1 MDVIGVDV
9 LLRPKRRSAARQALE
24 RKAVARIDSRHAQD
38 HDLDL
43 VALAPLIERPL
54 GVEAPH
60 GALGL
65 RVGRAGLVDP
75 FARTIAVYPA
85 RGKVHESPWYHG
97 AAPARRERC
106 KQSTHTGIARSAC
119 GG

>member
-1 MDVIGVDV
+1 MDVIGVHV
-9 LLRPKRRSAARQALE
+9 MLRLKHGSAARQALE
-24 RKAVARIDSRHAQD
+24 RQAVARVDSRHAQD

-43 VALAPLIERPL
+43 VALAPVTERPL

-75 FARTIAVYPA
+75 VARTFAVYPA
-85 RGKVHESPWYHG
+85 RGKVHESPW
-97 AAPARRERC
+97 
-106 KQSTHTGIARSAC
+106 
-119 GG
+119 